1 MLSNRQLFER
11 RKTRTRRA
19 IQRNSG
25 GRVRLCVFRSSKN
38 IYAQVIDDGKGV
50 TVVAAS
56 SLEKDVRGRLK
67 TGADKAA
74 ASEVGKLIAAR
85 AIEAGVRE
93 VVFDR
98 GGYRYH
104 GRVEA
109 LAAAAREG
117 GLSF

>member
-1 MLSNRQLFER
+1 MLSNKELFER
-11 RKTRTRRA
+11 RKTRARKAIRRK
-19 IQRNSG
+19 SG
-25 GRVRLCVFRSSKN
+25 GRIRLSIFRSSKN

-50 TVVAAS
+50 TLVAAS
-56 SLEKDVRGRLK
+56 SLEKAVRERIK

-74 ASEVGKLIAAR
+74 ASEVGKLVAAR

-109 LAAAAREG
+109 LAAGAREG